1 MLHSKWLTY
10 EIQCVNCSL
19 AEEEFQVETS
29 CVAVD
34 FSIGRDTY
42 SFIWDSIKDK
52 EIGVLGKYCKRW
64 QFEGP
69 VFLKVT

>member
-1 MLHSKWLTY
+1 
-10 EIQCVNCSL
+10 VNCSV

-52 EIGVLGKYCKRW
+52 EIGVLLQRRSSR
-64 QFEGP
+64 
-69 VFLKVT
+69 